1 MIRKTTTGK
10 QAGSMTYILSDA
22 TVDRY
27 GDIIDPNGWQLANFK
42 RNPIALFG
50 HQGSFPIGTWKDI
63 RVENGK
69 LIAEFSPA
77 QRGTSQR
84 IDEIISLVEQDI
96 LRATSVGFQGLE
108 VEPLDPKD
116 PWGGQRYIKQELLE
130 TSIVSVPANP
140 AALQIAKSL
149 SISDSTMSLV
159 FRGQAR
165 SRDMSLNSGGHA
177 ESQSSNRRTIPVNL
191 ISQQIEARQ
200 AELNAA
206 RDQLMELVRDPEH
219 DVDDAEALQDQIE
232 DHETRLTSLQ
242 RTERALA
249 IRTLDQHQPASAQQL
264 ALPAAPGQTLP
275 MPNVSR
281 RPLGFPVKDVT
292 PGDLLTRAMVCKF
305 ISQVSHRSV
314 EDVLAERYGDHEA
327 TQVFTRAAVAGAT
340 TLTPGWAAELV
351 VLAQADFLQVL
362 TPVSVFPRLAS
373 AGTALTFGPNAG
385 AIKIPSRTITPSI
398 GGSFVG
404 EGAPIPV
411 RRLGTTSITL
421 YPHKVGGLS
430 VFSREIAMYSNPAIE
445 GIIRQAIADDT
456 SINIDA
462 LLLDAAPVSTT
473 RPAGLTN
480 GVVAQTAST
489 QKGYLAILADLQ
501 SLTNPFYALNA
512 GRRLSMLINPQQGQ
526 QLMFAPGPTG
536 VPFGWSSQ
544 FTGRFDVIESTSVP
558 AGSVYMIDAVDF
570 VSVSGAP
577 EFEVSEVA
585 TLHMEDT
592 APANIGT
599 VGTPP
604 VAAAPAQSMFQTAQ
618 IAIRMLANITWA
630 MRRPQMVQFMTGV
643 NWAP

>member
-1 MIRKTTTGK
+1 MIRKIATGK
-10 QAGSMTYILSDA
+10 VAGSMTYVLSDA

-27 GDIIDPNGWQLANFK
+27 GDIIEPTGWQLANFQ

-50 HQGSFPIGTWKDI
+50 HQGSFPIGTWANV

-69 LIAEFSPA
+69 LLGEFVPA
-77 QRGTSQR
+77 ARGTSQR
-84 IDEIISLVEQDI
+84 IDEIVNLIEQDI
-96 LRATSVGFQGLE
+96 LRATSVGFQSIE
-108 VEPLDPKD
+108 TEPLDPKD
-116 PWGGQRYIKQELLE
+116 PYGGLRYLKQELLE
-130 TSIVSVPANP
+130 TSIVSIPANP
-140 AALQIAKSL
+140 AALQVAKSL
-149 SISDSTMSLV
+149 KLSQETMSLV
-159 FRGQAR
+159 FGKQADTGR
-165 SRDMSLNSGGHA
+165 RDMLTGKHA
-177 ESQSSNRRTIPVNL
+177 ERQSSNRRTIPVTT
-191 ISQQIEARQ
+191 ISQQVEDRQ
-200 AELNAA
+200 SMLTAA
-206 RDQLMELVRDPEH
+206 RDALIELVRDPEH
-219 DVDDAEALQDQIE
+219 DTEEADTLQQE
-232 DHETRLTSLQ
+232 VEEHEKRLASLQ
-242 RTERALA
+242 RSEKALA
-249 IRTLDQHQPASAQQL
+249 IRTAEQQGGQQQV
-264 ALPAAPGQTLP
+264 ALPVPVNG
-275 MPNVSR
+275 NR
-281 RPLGFPVKDVT
+281 RPLGIPMKDIS
-292 PGDLLTRAMVCKF
+292 PGDLLARAMVCKF
-305 ISQVSHRSV
+305 VSQVTHRSLD
-314 EDVLAERYGDHEA
+314 EVLAERYPDHEA
-327 TQVFTRAAVAGAT
+327 TAIVTRAAVAGAT
-340 TLTPGWAAELV
+340 TLTPGWAAELI

-362 TPVSVFPRLAS
+362 TPVSVFPRLAA
-373 AGTALTFGPNAG
+373 AGTALTFSANAG

-445 GIIRQAIADDT
+445 GIIRQAITDDT

-462 LLLDAAPVSTT
+462 LLLDSNPVSTT

-480 GVVAQTAST
+480 GVTPVVAST
-489 QKGYLAILADLQ
+489 AKGYLAILADIQ
-501 SLTNPFYALNA
+501 ALTGPFYALNA
-512 GRRLSMLINPQQGQ
+512 GRRLSMLLNPQQGQ

-592 APANIGT
+592 APANIG
-599 VGTPP
+599 VAGTPP
-604 VAAAPAQSMFQTAQ
+604 VVAAPVQSMFQTAQ
-618 IAIRMLANITWA
+618 IAIRMLANVTWA

-643 NWAP
+643 NWSPS